1 MGEVALAESA
11 EADDELP
18 EVSAGGVL
26 KAFDAE
32 LWASVDEEAVE
43 YLVASGVGKLW
54 KVVYRDETRAD
65 EVAAEAESFHGE
77 HYGQQ
82 VRDQFL
88 AEYRA
93 AKELPVPEGYNF
105 RPNGRDLADPNLMQ
119 RHAASL
125 VRDKRR
131 VGNWSGTG
139 AGKTLSAILA
149 SRVISPSLT
158 VVCCPNSVVD
168 GWSRDIQGAYP
179 DSEVVTKTWN
189 PRWSG
194 NSHHR
199 YLVLNYEMFQLERSP
214 GNISRYLRNET
225 PGFIV
230 IDEIHFAKQASPNA
244 MSRRR
249 EMVMALVANA
259 TEANPE
265 LHVLGMSATPVI
277 NNLYE
282 GRSMV
287 EMVTSQEFP
296 DLEVFPSVNN
306 AMRVH
311 QQLVRLGVR
320 WMPDYAPRLIEER
333 PEVDCSEY
341 IDEIRTLGKAA
352 ILSLEQILTRA
363 RLPEIRRR
371 IKPKTLIYT
380 MLIKGIDRILHEA
393 LTEDGWK
400 VGFYTGDDKSGLEG
414 FLEGDVDVLIGT
426 SAIGTG
432 IDRLQLVCDQLI
444 VNVMPWTAAEYE
456 QLKGRIYRQGQTS
469 DKVTVIIPTTYADV
483 GGERWSWC
491 ESKWQRVK
499 FKKSLADAAVDG
511 VVPEGHL
518 RSPAQAYS
526 DAMKW
531 LERLDTEGT
540 YEISRPSLVIPLAD
554 AEDEDHGRRIASYGN
569 FSRMNQRWNAATGA
583 TTHGRLRE
591 NPDEWRHYHS
601 LYREARKDWAVVPF
615 EEMAKD
621 LLVREG
627 YVVGDFGCGEAV
639 LAEKLG
645 GHCTVHSFDH
655 VAVNDSVSACDMADV
670 PIDDGELDV
679 AVFCLSLMGSNFTDY
694 LKEAHRTLKLDGRL
708 HIYEA
713 TSGFTDRDQFAA
725 DLKTLG
731 FGQVSIEDEWK
742 FTHIIAS
749 KDRLNPRRPVE
760 KLGGL

>member
-1 MGEVALAESA
+1 
-11 EADDELP
+11 
-18 EVSAGGVL
+18 
-26 KAFDAE
+26 
-32 LWASVDEEAVE
+32 
-43 YLVASGVGKLW
+43 
-54 KVVYRDETRAD
+54 
-65 EVAAEAESFHGE
+65 
-77 HYGQQ
+77 
-82 VRDQFL
+82 
-88 AEYRA
+88 
-93 AKELPVPEGYNF
+93 
-105 RPNGRDLADPNLMQ
+105 
-119 RHAASL
+119 
-125 VRDKRR
+125 
-131 VGNWSGTG
+131 
-139 AGKTLSAILA
+139 
-149 SRVISPSLT
+149 
-158 VVCCPNSVVD
+158 
-168 GWSRDIQGAYP
+168 
-179 DSEVVTKTWN
+179 
-189 PRWSG
+189 
-194 NSHHR
+194 
-199 YLVLNYEMFQLERSP
+199 
-214 GNISRYLRNET
+214 
-225 PGFIV
+225 
-230 IDEIHFAKQASPNA
+230 
-244 MSRRR
+244 
-249 EMVMALVANA
+249 MALVANA

-352 ILSLEQILTRA
+352 ILPLEQILTRA

-380 MLIKGIDRILHEA
+380 MLIKGIDRILHDA

-491 ESKWQRVK
+491 ESKWERVK

-531 LERLDTEGT
+531 LQRLDTEGT

-554 AEDEDHGRRIASYGN
+554 AEDEDHGRRIASYGV

-591 NPDEWRHYHS
+591 NPEEWRHYHS
-601 LYREARKDWAVVPF
+601 LYREARKDGAVVPF

-627 YVVGDFGCGEAV
+627 YVVGDFGCGEAM
-639 LAEKLG
+639 LAGKLG
-645 GHCTVHSFDH
+645 DHCTVHSFDH

-760 KLGGL
+760 TLGGFRRSAMLTSRNLDAL

>member
-1 MGEVALAESA
+1 
-11 EADDELP
+11 
-18 EVSAGGVL
+18 
-26 KAFDAE
+26 
-32 LWASVDEEAVE
+32 
-43 YLVASGVGKLW
+43 
-54 KVVYRDETRAD
+54 
-65 EVAAEAESFHGE
+65 
-77 HYGQQ
+77 
-82 VRDQFL
+82 
-88 AEYRA
+88 
-93 AKELPVPEGYNF
+93 
-105 RPNGRDLADPNLMQ
+105 MQ

-125 VRDKRR
+125 VRDKHR

-149 SRVISPSLT
+149 SRAISSSLT
-158 VVCCPNSVVD
+158 VVCCPNSVVE
-168 GWSRDIQGAYP
+168 GWSRDIQQTYP

-189 PRWSG
+189 PRWTG
-194 NSHHR
+194 NSAHR
-199 YLVLNYEMFQLERSP
+199 YLVLNYEMFQLKSSP
-214 GNISRYLRNET
+214 GNVSRYLSSET
-225 PGFIV
+225 PDFIV
-230 IDEIHFAKQASPNA
+230 VDEIHFAKQATPNA
-244 MSRRR
+244 MSSRRK
-249 EMVMALVANA
+249 MVMALVANA
-259 TEANPE
+259 TTANPD

-287 EMVTSQEFP
+287 EMITSQEFP

-333 PEVDCSEY
+333 PEVDCSDY
-341 IDEIRTLGKAA
+341 IGEIRALGKAA
-352 ILSLEQILTRA
+352 ILPLEQVLTRA
-363 RLPEIRRR
+363 RLPEIRRH

-380 MLIKGIDRILHEA
+380 MLIKGIDRILYDA

-400 VGFYTGDDKSGLEG
+400 VAFFTGDDKSGLEG

-469 DKVTVIIPTTYADV
+469 DKVTIIIPTTYADV

-540 YEISRPSLVIPLAD
+540 YEISRPRLVIPLT
-554 AEDEDHGRRIASYGN
+554 EDEDHGRRIANYGD

-583 TTHGRLRE
+583 TTHTRLKE
-591 NPDEWRHYHS
+591 NSEEWQHYHS

-621 LLVREG
+621 LSIREG
-627 YVVGDFGCGEAV
+627 YVVGDFGCGEAL

-645 GHCTVHSFDH
+645 DRCTVHSFDH
-655 VAVNDSVSACDMADV
+655 VAVNDSVTACDIADV

-694 LKEAHRTLKLDGRL
+694 LKEARRTLKLDGRL

-713 TSGFTDRDQFAA
+713 TSRFTNRDQFAA

-731 FGQVSIEDEWK
+731 FGQISIEDEWK

-749 KDRLNPRRPVE
+749 KDRNSPKSPVD
-760 KLGGL
+760 KLGGLY

>member
-1 MGEVALAESA
+1 V
-11 EADDELP
+11 
-18 EVSAGGVL
+18 
-26 KAFDAE
+26 
-32 LWASVDEEAVE
+32 
-43 YLVASGVGKLW
+43 
-54 KVVYRDETRAD
+54 
-65 EVAAEAESFHGE
+65 
-77 HYGQQ
+77 
-82 VRDQFL
+82 
-88 AEYRA
+88 
-93 AKELPVPEGYNF
+93 
-105 RPNGRDLADPNLMQ
+105 
-119 RHAASL
+119 
-125 VRDKRR
+125 
-131 VGNWSGTG
+131 
-139 AGKTLSAILA
+139 
-149 SRVISPSLT
+149 
-158 VVCCPNSVVD
+158 
-168 GWSRDIQGAYP
+168 
-179 DSEVVTKTWN
+179 
-189 PRWSG
+189 
-194 NSHHR
+194 
-199 YLVLNYEMFQLERSP
+199 
-214 GNISRYLRNET
+214 
-225 PGFIV
+225 
-230 IDEIHFAKQASPNA
+230 
-244 MSRRR
+244 
-249 EMVMALVANA
+249 
-259 TEANPE
+259 
-265 LHVLGMSATPVI
+265 
-277 NNLYE
+277 
-282 GRSMV
+282 
-287 EMVTSQEFP
+287 
-296 DLEVFPSVNN
+296 
-306 AMRVH
+306 
-311 QQLVRLGVR
+311 
-320 WMPDYAPRLIEER
+320 
-333 PEVDCSEY
+333 
-341 IDEIRTLGKAA
+341 
-352 ILSLEQILTRA
+352 
-363 RLPEIRRR
+363 
-371 IKPKTLIYT
+371 
-380 MLIKGIDRILHEA
+380 
-393 LTEDGWK
+393 
-400 VGFYTGDDKSGLEG
+400 
-414 FLEGDVDVLIGT
+414 
-426 SAIGTG
+426 
-432 IDRLQLVCDQLI
+432 DRLQLVCDQLI

-540 YEISRPSLVIPLAD
+540 YQISRPSLVIPLAD
-554 AEDEDHGRRIASYGN
+554 AEDEDHGRRIASYGD
-569 FSRMNQRWNAATGA
+569 FSRMNQRWNTATGA

-655 VAVNDSVSACDMADV
+655 VAVNDSVSACDMANV

-713 TSGFTDRDQFAA
+713 TSRFTDRVRFTA
-725 DLKTLG
+725 DLKSLG

-760 KLGGL
+760 NLGGL